1 MDEIKEV
8 LELKKK
14 AILIFK
20 HEIYFILVTTQ
31 AYCVKC
37 KSKRDMK
44 NEKQITMKNGR
55 QAISGICTV
64 CGTKMFKIGGGATAK
79 PVARIKAASKKPA
92 KSSAKKPANK
102 AKAKKTKR
110 K

>member
-1 MDEIKEV
+1 MKEV

-55 QAISGICTV
+55 QAVSGTCTV
-64 CGTKMFKIGGGATAK
+64 CGTKMFKIGGGTTAK

-92 KSSAKKPANK
+92 KSRAKSK
-102 AKAKKTKR
+102 ATKKTKR

>member
-1 MDEIKEV
+1 MEV
-8 LELKKK
+8 LDLKKK

-20 HEIYFILVTTQ
+20 HEIYFMLVTTQ

-44 NEKQITMKNGR
+44 NEKQMTMKNGR

-64 CGTKMFKIGGGATAK
+64 CGTKMFKIGGGITAK
-79 PVARIKAASKKPA
+79 PLARIKAASKKPA
-92 KSSAKKPANK
+92 KPKVNK
-102 AKAKKTKR
+102 AKTKKSKR

>member
-1 MDEIKEV
+1 M

-37 KSKRDMK
+37 KTKRDMK

-64 CGTKMFKIGGGATAK
+64 CGTKMFKIGGGTTAK

-92 KSSAKKPANK
+92 KSRVSKGKT
-102 AKAKKTKR
+102 KKTKR

>member
-1 MDEIKEV
+1 V
-8 LELKKK
+8 NCNKK

-20 HEIYFILVTTQ
+20 PEIYFILVTTQ

-44 NEKQITMKNGR
+44 DEKQVTMKNGR
-55 QAISGICTV
+55 PAISGTCTV
-64 CGTKMFKIGGGATAK
+64 CGTKMFKIGGGGSTAK
-79 PVARIKAASKKPA
+79 PLPRIKAASKQ
-92 KSSAKKPANK
+92 SAKKRTNK
-102 AKAKKTKR
+102 AKTKTKIKR